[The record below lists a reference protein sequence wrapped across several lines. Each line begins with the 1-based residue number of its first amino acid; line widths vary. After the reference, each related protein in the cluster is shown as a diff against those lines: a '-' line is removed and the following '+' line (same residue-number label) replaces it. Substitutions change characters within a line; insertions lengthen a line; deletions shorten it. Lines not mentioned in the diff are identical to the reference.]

1 MYFFIKICY
10 TKKERILNMNEFLRR
25 YDIVPNNAKLFEIA
39 LSHSSYANEHKDKEN
54 YERLEFLGDAVL
66 ELVVSEYL
74 YKNYEESEGDMT
86 KQRANYVCEN
96 ANYEY
101 MQKIGLYQ
109 YIKVG
114 NGEVNDLKK
123 AIIADIFEAFIGAI
137 YIDQG
142 FLKAKEFILDII
154 TPYIMKKTYFIQ
166 DYKSILQE
174 AMQTDKRSFDYV
186 LINEEGPSHNK
197 LFTVVVKIDN
207 IVYGKGIASSKKE
220 AERLAA
226 KETLEKLAIMK

>member
-1 MYFFIKICY
+1 MEDYL
-10 TKKERILNMNEFLRR
+10 KELG
-25 YDIVPNNAKLFEIA
+25 IVPQNIKLYEMSI
-39 LSHSSYANEHKDKEN
+39 SHSSYANEHKDKED

-101 MQKIGLYQ
+101 MQKIGLYK

-114 NGEVNDLKK
+114 NGEKEIKK
-123 AIIADIFEAFIGAI
+123 AIVADIFEAFIGAM
-137 YIDQG
+137 YLDQG
-142 FLKAKEFILDII
+142 YSVVKKFILDVIS
-154 TPYIMKKTYFIQ
+154 PYILNRTNFIA

-186 LINEEGPSHNK
+186 LIDESGPPHDR
-197 LFTVVVKIDN
+197 LFTIVVKIDDV
-207 IVYGKGIASSKKE
+207 IYGKGIAGSKKE
-220 AERLAA
+220 ACRLAA
-226 KETLEKLAIMK
+226 KAALEKLAGK